1 MIRRSDVRTL
11 LNQSDEAFARE
22 LPALLSEHLGKW
34 IGYHGMERVSIEN
47 TKAEAYAACR
57 RRGLGDEEFLVRCI
71 EEPLEEDIIIG
82 PDAA

>member
-1 MIRRSDVRTL
+1 MIQRSNTTTL

-22 LPALLSEHLGKW
+22 LPTLLSDHFRKW
-34 IGYHGMERVSIEN
+34 VGYHGTERVSIER

-57 RRGLGDEEFLVRCI
+57 RRGLEDEEFLVRCI
-71 EEPLEEDIIIG
+71 EEPLDEDLVIG